1 MPGICYSC
9 QSLKNIFMIIQF
21 LFDHILKVN
30 KMFKLFFNFYFLEH
44 EFLGIYKFLYL
55 FIKI

>member
-1 MPGICYSC
+1 
-9 QSLKNIFMIIQF
+9 MIIQF